1 MDADELDPRP
11 APTGPPNLEAMSI
24 EALADYIASLE
35 SEIRRARE
43 IIAAKQD
50 ARSSADAVFRSQ

>member
-11 APTGPPNLEAMSI
+11 APASPPNLEAMSI
-24 EALADYIASLE
+24 EALAEYIASLE

-43 IIAAKQD
+43 VIAAKQD
-50 ARSSADAVFRSQ
+50 ARSSADAVFRRE

>member
-11 APTGPPNLEAMSI
+11 APTGRPNLEAMSI

-35 SEIRRARE
+35 SEILKARE
-43 IIAAKQD
+43 IIASKQD
-50 ARSSADAVFRSQ
+50 ARSSADAVFRRQ